1 MPQASGFKRSS
12 SGVVFMFVGL
22 VCGLGFFVVAVVGF
36 VLPFLIYHEDKR
48 VQRAASAQNLLA

>member
-1 MPQASGFKRSS
+1 
-12 SGVVFMFVGL
+12 MFVGL